1 MLSRGLFG
9 VVTWPVFRQGVHGL
23 LLCGGGSDLAEFLST
38 FCVLHTSV
46 RERERERKIVS
57 IVFYTRLI
65 NLASSLSSKSVT
77 WSLLPYHVCCCH
89 VARKQMSRDPTSC
102 RAGKKCL

>member
-9 VVTWPVFRQGVHGL
+9 VVTWAVFRQGVHGL

-46 RERERERKIVS
+46 REREREEDRKYRVLHAPHQPSFVLVKQVS
-57 IVFYTRLI
+57 HVVSATISRVL
-65 NLASSLSSKSVT
+65 
-77 WSLLPYHVCCCH
+77 WS
-89 VARKQMSRDPTSC
+89 R
-102 RAGKKCL
+102 GKKTNVT